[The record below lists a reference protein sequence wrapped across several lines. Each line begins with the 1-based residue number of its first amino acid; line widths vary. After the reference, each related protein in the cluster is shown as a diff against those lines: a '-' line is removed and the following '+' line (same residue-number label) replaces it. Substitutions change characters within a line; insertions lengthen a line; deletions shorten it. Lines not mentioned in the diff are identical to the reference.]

1 MKINRKFSLN
11 LEKISYY
18 CELYFKKGEK
28 MTEQT
33 RAVFENPELLRE
45 KLAIFLRKPEKVEI
59 YAKAAEKFFNA
70 GGRQKLKYTSTWSW
84 WGFFGALFGIPWF
97 FLYRKLYGIFF
108 VALALYIG
116 LVILD
121 IFMLGSSVVW
131 LSYVWPLIFTIACAQ
146 LSKFTVIDRFSKALD
161 SDELE
166 NKGGVNPWGLYIP
179 IGIIVIFI
187 IPAFIVGLI
196 GFNNEMP

>member
-1 MKINRKFSLN
+1 
-11 LEKISYY
+11 
-18 CELYFKKGEK
+18 

-84 WGFFGALFGIPWF
+84 WGFFGALFGAPWF
-97 FLYRKLYGIFF
+97 FLYRKIYVIFF
-108 VALALYIG
+108 VALAALWIG
-116 LVILD
+116 QVILD
-121 IFMLGSSVVW
+121 IFMPGSSAVW
-131 LSYVWPLIFTIACAQ
+131 LGWQLIFAIVCAQ
-146 LSKFTVIDRFSKALD
+146 LSKFTVIDKFSKALD

-179 IGIIVIFI
+179 IGIIVIYAIYGFI
-187 IPAFIVGLI
+187 IGFIE
-196 GFNNEMP
+196 GFNNAMR

>member
-1 MKINRKFSLN
+1 MNFI
-11 LEKISYY
+11 
-18 CELYFKKGEK
+18 FKKGEK

-45 KLAIFLRKPEKVEI
+45 KLAIFLRTPEKVEI

-70 GGRQKLKYTSTWSW
+70 GGRQKLKYTRTWSW
-84 WGFFGALFGIPWF
+84 WGFFGSLCGVPWF
-97 FLYRKLYGIFF
+97 FLYRKIYVIFF
-108 VALALYIG
+108 VALALQIG
-116 LVILD
+116 LVIFLN
-121 IFMLGSSVVW
+121 
-131 LSYVWPLIFTIACAQ
+131 IFTPRSNGAWIIGYLVAYAQLCAQ

-166 NKGGVNPWGLYIP
+166 NKGGVNTWGIYIP

-187 IPAFIVGLI
+187 IPAFILGFI
-196 GFNNEMP
+196 GYGRI

>member
-1 MKINRKFSLN
+1 
-11 LEKISYY
+11 
-18 CELYFKKGEK
+18 

-33 RAVFENPELLRE
+33 RAVFENPKLLRE

-84 WGFFGALFGIPWF
+84 WGFFGSLGGAWF
-97 FLYRKLYGIFF
+97 FLYRKIYGIFF
-108 VALALYIG
+108 VALALDIG
-116 LVILD
+116 IRIFLN
-121 IFMLGSSVVW
+121 IFMPGSSDVWLDVVW
-131 LSYVWPLIFTIACAQ
+131 QLIFAITCAQ

-166 NKGGVNPWGLYIP
+166 NKGGVNTWGIYLA
-179 IGIIVIFI
+179 IGITGINVIFI
-187 IPAFIVGLI
+187 ILFIYE
-196 GFNNEMP
+196 FNNTMP

>member
-1 MKINRKFSLN
+1 
-11 LEKISYY
+11 
-18 CELYFKKGEK
+18 

-84 WGFFGALFGIPWF
+84 WGFFGSLGGAWF

-108 VALALYIG
+108 VALALDVGIRIF
-116 LVILD
+116 LN
-121 IFMLGSSVVW
+121 IFMPRSSGVW
-131 LSYVWPLIFTIACAQ
+131 LGWLLIFTIACAQ
-146 LSKFTVIDRFSKALD
+146 LYKFTVIDRFSKALD
-161 SDELE
+161 SDKLE
-166 NKGGVNPWGLYIP
+166 NKGGVNTWGIYLAIVM
-179 IGIIVIFI
+179 IGINVIFTI
-187 IPAFIVGLI
+187 LGFIYE
-196 GFNNEMP
+196 FNNEMP

>member
-1 MKINRKFSLN
+1 
-11 LEKISYY
+11 
-18 CELYFKKGEK
+18 

-59 YAKAAEKFFNA
+59 YAKAAEKFFSA

-84 WGFFGALFGIPWF
+84 WGFFGALFGAPWF
-97 FLYRKLYGIFF
+97 FLYRKIYVIFF
-108 VALALYIG
+108 VALAALWIG
-116 LVILD
+116 RVIFSD
-121 IFMLGSSVVW
+121 IFMPGSSDVWLDVVW
-131 LSYVWPLIFTIACAQ
+131 QLIFAITCAQ

-166 NKGGVNPWGLYIP
+166 NKGGVNPWGIYIP
-179 IGIIVIFI
+179 IGIIVIYAIYGFI
-187 IPAFIVGLI
+187 IGFIE
-196 GFNNEMP
+196 GFNNAMP